1 MRQLIEGKLQETR
14 EVSNVQVV
22 VAESTIK
29 EVKLSLMDDSGVFVE
44 APVYRL
50 TKDTSECGGLRQ
62 ELEEAHARNQQLR
75 EDMESVVQDLR
86 KHQSEVSRL
95 TEALEGAKSEGMDT
109 LESQLK
115 EEKSKRKRMWRM
127 HCQQVADQERLLEEK
142 EGEVTRLWQR
152 LTDLG
157 VCSPRRRGTSDDSS
171 HTVAESPLSP
181 ESETGTPHCRHS
193 KTSILTS
200 VEVPTLAPVTS
211 GVAPRRG
218 KAPPIDPFSG
228 ENTEFRFED
237 WLPSLERAATWNE
250 WSDEEKLIQL
260 AGHLRGKALQEW
272 NLVPE
277 EEKSTF
283 QGAVEKMRDV
293 LGPESRVLA
302 AQDFRH
308 TCQEVNETV
317 SAFV

>member
-1 MRQLIEGKLQETR
+1 MAGLPSDVDEEESIGLPHGKLYPLNSRRLIAVYLRHIAEALSLPSTGSADEVRQLIEGKLQETR

-44 APVYRL
+44 APVCRL

-86 KHQSEVSRL
+86 KHQSEVSWL
-95 TEALEGAKSEGMDT
+95 TEALEGARSEGMDT

-142 EGEVTRLWQR
+142 EGEVTRLRQR
-152 LTDLG
+152 HTDLG

-171 HTVAESPLSP
+171 HAVAESPLSP
-181 ESETGTPHCRHS
+181 ESEMGTPHCSHS
-193 KTSILTS
+193 KTCLILPK
-200 VEVPTLAPVTS
+200 VYPVLRQDCPAITC
-211 GVAPRRG
+211 P
-218 KAPPIDPFSG
+218 D
-228 ENTEFRFED
+228 TEE
-237 WLPSLERAATWNE
+237 
-250 WSDEEKLIQL
+250 
-260 AGHLRGKALQEW
+260 
-272 NLVPE
+272 
-277 EEKSTF
+277 
-283 QGAVEKMRDV
+283 
-293 LGPESRVLA
+293 
-302 AQDFRH
+302 
-308 TCQEVNETV
+308 C
-317 SAFV
+317 